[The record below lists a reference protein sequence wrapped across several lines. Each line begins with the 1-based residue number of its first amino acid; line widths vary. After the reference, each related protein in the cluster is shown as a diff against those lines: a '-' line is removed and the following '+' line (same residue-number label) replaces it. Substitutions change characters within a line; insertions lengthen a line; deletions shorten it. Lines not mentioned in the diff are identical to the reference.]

1 MEMSGGSGNGAQ
13 YSAIA
18 FSLDAMMSNAD
29 VYFCSG
35 NEVVSGAIGALRNPP
50 SVDSNLP
57 VRF

>member
-18 FSLDAMMSNAD
+18 FSLDNLMSNAD
-29 VYFCSG
+29 VYFCTG
-35 NEVVSGAIGALRNPP
+35 NEVVSGAIGARRIQP
-50 SVDSNLP
+50 SVDGNLP

>member
-18 FSLDAMMSNAD
+18 FTLDNVMSNAD

-35 NEVVSGAIGALRNPP
+35 REVVSGAIGALQSRP
-50 SVDSNLP
+50 SVDANLP